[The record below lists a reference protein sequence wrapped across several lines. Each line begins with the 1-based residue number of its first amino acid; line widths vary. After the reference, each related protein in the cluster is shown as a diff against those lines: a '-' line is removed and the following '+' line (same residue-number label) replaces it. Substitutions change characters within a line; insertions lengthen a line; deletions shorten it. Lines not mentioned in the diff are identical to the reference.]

1 MSKDGN
7 YQARPA
13 ELLLMDQIASDAV
26 LEEACA
32 WLRAARADA
41 HPNDDV
47 WHLLHWWSVQKSG
60 IQQELRAGAYRFE
73 ALRRVQGREQVFELW
88 SARDALVLKAMSLVL
103 TRYLAP
109 NLSRRCFHLAG
120 TGGLKGAIREVQRRL
135 PDHTFVFR
143 TDVKGYYASINHEL
157 LFEQVRRLV
166 PDRRV
171 LNLVWQYMERW
182 IRNGGNYTAVHC
194 GIALGCPL
202 SPLMGALYLK
212 PLDDKMAALGCCY
225 VRYMDDW
232 VVMSPKRWKLREAI
246 RAVNEV
252 MDALRV
258 EQHPD
263 KTFIGRIS
271 HGFDFLGYHFSEHD
285 LALARQTVQRCAE
298 RISRL
303 YEQGADALRIGEYLK
318 RWARWVRSGLDGR
331 TIGMTAHGVY
341 NNWAKKHFND
351 F

>member
-1 MSKDGN
+1 
-7 YQARPA
+7 
-13 ELLLMDQIASDAV
+13 MDQIASDAV

-88 SARDALVLKAMSLVL
+88 SARDALVLKATSLVL

-182 IRNGGNYTAVHC
+182 VRNGGNYTAVHC

-212 PLDDKMAALGCCY
+212 PLDDKMAALGLLLCPIHGRLGGDVPQAMETAGSHPRGERGHGCLAGRATPRQDLHRPDFPRIRLPG
-225 VRYMDDW
+225 VPFFRTRSGPG
-232 VVMSPKRWKLREAI
+232 SPDRREM
-246 RAVNEV
+246 RRT
-252 MDALRV
+252 DFPALRARC
-258 EQHPD
+258 
-263 KTFIGRIS
+263 GRPPHRGIPEAVGEMGEEWVGWPNRS
-271 HGFDFLGYHFSEHD
+271 NEA
-285 LALARQTVQRCAE
+285 ALCGKQN
-298 RISRL
+298 
-303 YEQGADALRIGEYLK
+303 G
-318 RWARWVRSGLDGR
+318 
-331 TIGMTAHGVY
+331 
-341 NNWAKKHFND
+341 
-351 F
+351 